1 MDVGKIIASVF
12 STLDGVVEA
21 PGSGDVTL
29 KAHRGWS
36 EPYMTPEMGQLI
48 FSQMAASDALLLGRV
63 TYDGF
68 AAFWPNVPD
77 DDPFG
82 QAMNGMTKYV
92 VSNTLQS
99 ADWQNSHLVT
109 GEVAAEIGKLKAQH
123 AKNLSITGSGTLIQW
138 LLGQGLLDELQIA
151 VCPVVL
157 GTGKR
162 LFGDGTQKSAL
173 KLADSRTFDTG
184 MVMLTYHPA

>member
-1 MDVGKIIASVF
+1 MGKIIASVF

-36 EPYMTPEMGQLI
+36 EPYMTQEMGQLI

-109 GEVAAEIGKLKAQH
+109 GDVAAEIGKLKAQH

-184 MVMLTYHPA
+184 MVMLTYHPV